1 MCAQRSNGSLRG
13 AVRRQSSSRASWLQ
27 VGTILDARQ
36 HVGSSRLDNA
46 PAVVPKSLA
55 KFLCGGGDR
64 VAKAHGGV
72 GVGVEGARGG
82 GLREERRCCGALAQ
96 RRLCVATH
104 PAHQQ
109 QGLVEGGSL
118 REGGLKQEGSE
129 TAPASNFNVNREIRR
144 RIQGRWCSR
153 HVLRKVGT
161 AYACSRT
168 CTATVQV
175 AKPCLSQCAQA
186 LQELAAC
193 GARWA
198 PPGGHVHG
206 WTPWR
211 QRLRRWS
218 WF

>member
-1 MCAQRSNGSLRG
+1 MRHPAHICHFRFHPQNNAHRHDVLCMCAQRSNGSLRG

-27 VGTILDARQ
+27 VGAILDARQ
-36 HVGSSRLDNA
+36 HLGSSRLDNA

-55 KFLCGGGDR
+55 KLLRGGGDR

-118 REGGLKQEGSE
+118 RRRAQTRGLRDSTSKQ
-129 TAPASNFNVNREIRR
+129 F
-144 RIQGRWCSR
+144 
-153 HVLRKVGT
+153 
-161 AYACSRT
+161 
-168 CTATVQV
+168 
-175 AKPCLSQCAQA
+175 QC
-186 LQELAAC
+186 
-193 GARWA
+193 
-198 PPGGHVHG
+198 
-206 WTPWR
+206 
-211 QRLRRWS
+211 
-218 WF
+218 